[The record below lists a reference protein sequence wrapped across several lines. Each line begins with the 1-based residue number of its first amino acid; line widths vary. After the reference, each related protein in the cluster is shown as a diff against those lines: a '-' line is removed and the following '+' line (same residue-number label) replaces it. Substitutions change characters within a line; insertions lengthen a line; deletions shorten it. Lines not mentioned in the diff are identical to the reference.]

1 MALSKLLQCAPPF
14 YISCNNILCNN
25 LQRGLFLSFCQ
36 LNHVSSS
43 LFSSTKINC
52 TLLHSVAVVYDR
64 KHWISS
70 QPDIEASQCTSVTVE
85 VKGTAGWRKINFRM
99 SSILRLL
106 LLSTFLVSC
115 LSAPKF
121 HLVETV
127 DEGGKRGEDEVGSS
141 QEGEGEEERVDKV
154 GGNQENE
161 DFDWDCTCSKG
172 ENMIFTKTCHQI
184 LIYFTN
190 LLLLDVLILC
200 VISSQQ
206 QCFFF
211 R

>member
-14 YISCNNILCNN
+14 YILCNNILCNN

-52 TLLHSVAVVYDR
+52 TLLHSVAVVYDL

-70 QPDIEASQCTSVTVE
+70 QPDIEASQCTTVTVE
-85 VKGTAGWRKINFRM
+85 VKGTAVLRKVNFRM
-99 SSILRLL
+99 ISILRLL
-106 LLSTFLVSC
+106 LISTFLVSC

-127 DEGGKRGEDEVGSS
+127 DEGEEGEEDEAGSS
-141 QEGEGEEERVDKV
+141 QEGEREDKV

-172 ENMIFTKTCHQI
+172 ENMIFI
-184 LIYFTN
+184 
-190 LLLLDVLILC
+190 
-200 VISSQQ
+200 
-206 QCFFF
+206 
-211 R
+211 

>member
-1 MALSKLLQCAPPF
+1 
-14 YISCNNILCNN
+14 
-25 LQRGLFLSFCQ
+25 
-36 LNHVSSS
+36 
-43 LFSSTKINC
+43 
-52 TLLHSVAVVYDR
+52 
-64 KHWISS
+64 
-70 QPDIEASQCTSVTVE
+70 
-85 VKGTAGWRKINFRM
+85 M

-121 HLVETV
+121 HLIETV
-127 DEGGKRGEDEVGSS
+127 DEVKEGGVDEGEVEEGGEDEAGSS

-172 ENMIFTKTCHQI
+172 EHMTFTKTCHQI